1 MLTWFERLK
10 GALIALVVA
19 GGVTLGAYLRG
30 RSVGREAERRERA
43 EKVNEQATQARQE
56 VRDVQRETA
65 SMDDAG
71 IADDLKRDWV
81 RGTGPRRR

>member
-1 MLTWFERLK
+1 MLAWLERFK
-10 GALIALVVA
+10 GALIAVVVA
-19 GGVTLGAYLRG
+19 GGVMLGVYLRG
-30 RSVGREAERRERA
+30 RRVGREAERQERV